1 LTVALVEVART
12 VDVPEGEVRKFVV
25 GGTEIALVNLGSG
38 EFRAVADECSHAH
51 YFLSE
56 GEVDIEERTIEC
68 PKHGSTFDLET
79 GAPRTLPATVPV
91 ATFGVKVEGDRILID
106 VED

>member
-1 LTVALVEVART
+1 MPLVEVART
-12 VDVPEGEVRKFVV
+12 TDVPDGGVLKVVVEGH
-25 GGTEIALVNLGSG
+25 EIALVNLGG
-38 EFRAVADECSHAH
+38 GAFRAVSDICSHAH

-56 GEVDIEERTIEC
+56 GEVDVEDGTIEC

-79 GAPRTLPATVPV
+79 GVPTTLPATIPVP
-91 ATFGVKVEGDRILID
+91 AFGVKVEGDRVLID

>member
-1 LTVALVEVART
+1 MNVALVEVART
-12 VDVPEGEVRKFVV
+12 SDVPEGEVRKVV
-25 GGTEIALVNLGSG
+25 VAGTEIALVNLGGG

-56 GEVDIEERTIEC
+56 GEVDVEERTVEC
-68 PKHGSTFDLET
+68 PKHGSTFDLDT

-91 ATFGVKVEGDRILID
+91 ATFGVKVEDDRILID

>member
-1 LTVALVEVART
+1 MALVEVART
-12 VDVPEGEVRKFVV
+12 VDVPEGEVRKVV
-25 GGTEIALVNLGSG
+25 VDGTEIALVNLGGG

-51 YFLSE
+51 YFLTE
-56 GEVDIEERTIEC
+56 GEVDVEDRTIEC

-79 GAPRTLPATVPV
+79 GAPTTLPATIPVP
-91 ATFGVKVEGDRILID
+91 TFGVKVEGDRVLID

>member
-12 VDVPEGEVRKFVV
+12 VDVPEGGVMKVV
-25 GGTEIALVNLGSG
+25 VEGHEIALVNLGGG
-38 EFRAVADECSHAH
+38 EFRAVSDICSHAH

-56 GEVDIEERTIEC
+56 GEVDAEDRTIEC
-68 PKHGSTFDLET
+68 PKHGSTFDLDT
-79 GAPRTLPATVPV
+79 GMPTTLPATVPV
-91 ATFGVKVEGDRILID
+91 ATFGVKVEGDRVLID